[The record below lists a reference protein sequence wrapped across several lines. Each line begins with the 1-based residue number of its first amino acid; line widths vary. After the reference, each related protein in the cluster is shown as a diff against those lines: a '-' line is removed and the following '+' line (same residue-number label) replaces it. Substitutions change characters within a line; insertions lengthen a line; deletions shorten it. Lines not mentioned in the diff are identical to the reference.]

1 MIYFPSELSLVAEQL
16 QVHSPPLIAQV
27 RFQKNYFSEYPQ
39 QIRFGT
45 EQSAVLYSR
54 KSGYYAVHY
63 KQPGTVAPGA
73 VLQLNDGAIAFGGAP
88 WAIAVFQ
95 GEPDE
100 PENAIR
106 LASTTG
112 TLGPIYTLQA
122 DGTLAV
128 PTGLVFIRF
137 VEGVEVESHR
147 EAIKQ
152 AGYEIAQSLSYAPHA
167 AWLHAKSGNILDA
180 LVGISKLEAIPTVE
194 NVEPQMLM
202 ERVQRQ

>member
-1 MIYFPSELSLVAEQL
+1 MIYFPTELFLVAEQL

-54 KSGYYAVHY
+54 KPGYYAVHY

-73 VLQLNDGAIAFGGAP
+73 VLQLNDGAIA
-88 WAIAVFQ
+88 VFQ

-100 PENAIR
+100 SENAIR

-147 EAIKQ
+147 SAIKQ
-152 AGYEIAQSLSYAPHA
+152 AGYEIAQSLSYAPHT
-167 AWLHAKSGNILDA
+167 AWLHAPSGNILDA
-180 LVGISKLEAIPTVE
+180 LVGISKLEAIPNVE

-202 ERVQRQ
+202 ERVQRR

>member
-1 MIYFPSELSLVAEQL
+1 MIYFPTELFLVTEQL

-27 RFQKNYFSEYPQ
+27 TFQKNYFSEYPQ

-45 EQSAVLYSR
+45 EQSAVIYSR
-54 KSGYYAVHY
+54 KPGYYAVHY

-73 VLQLNDGAIAFGGAP
+73 VLQLNDGAL
-88 WAIAVFQ
+88 AVFQ

-100 PENAIR
+100 AENAIR

-112 TLGPIYTLQA
+112 TFGPIYTLQA
-122 DGTLAV
+122 DGSLAV

-137 VEGVEVESHR
+137 VEGIEVESHR

-152 AGYEIAQSLSYAPHA
+152 SGYEIAQSLSYAPQA
-167 AWLHAKSGNILDA
+167 AWLRAQSGNILDA
-180 LVGISKLEAIPTVE
+180 LVGISKLESIPNVE

>member
-45 EQSAVLYSR
+45 QQSAVLYSR
-54 KSGYYAVHY
+54 KPGYYAVHY
-63 KQPGTVAPGA
+63 KEPGTVAPGA
-73 VLQLNDGAIAFGGAP
+73 VLQLNDG
-88 WAIAVFQ
+88 AIAVFQ

-137 VEGVEVESHR
+137 VEGVEVELHR

-152 AGYEIAQSLSYAPHA
+152 AGYEIAQSLSYAPQA
-167 AWLHAKSGNILDA
+167 AWLRAQSGNILDA
-180 LVGISKLEAIPTVE
+180 LVGISKLESIPNVE

>member
-1 MIYFPSELSLVAEQL
+1 MIYFPTELFLVAEQL

-45 EQSAVLYSR
+45 EQSTVLYSR
-54 KSGYYAVHY
+54 KPGYYAVHY

-73 VLQLNDGAIAFGGAP
+73 VLQLNDGAIA
-88 WAIAVFQ
+88 VFQ

-100 PENAIR
+100 SENAIR

-147 EAIKQ
+147 EVIKQ

-167 AWLHAKSGNILDA
+167 AWLRAQSGNILDA
-180 LVGISKLEAIPTVE
+180 LVGISKLEAIPNVE
-194 NVEPQMLM
+194 NVEPQMLR

>member
-1 MIYFPSELSLVAEQL
+1 MIYFPTELFLVAEQL

-27 RFQKNYFSEYPQ
+27 TFQKNYFSEYPQ

-54 KSGYYAVHY
+54 KPGYYAVHY

-73 VLQLNDGAIAFGGAP
+73 VLQLNDGAIA
-88 WAIAVFQ
+88 VFQ

-100 PENAIR
+100 AENAIR

-112 TLGPIYTLQA
+112 TFGPIYTLQA
-122 DGTLAV
+122 DSSLAV

-137 VEGVEVESHR
+137 VEGVEVESRR

-152 AGYEIAQSLSYAPHA
+152 AGYEIAQSLSYAPQA

-180 LVGISKLEAIPTVE
+180 LVGISKLESIPNVG
-194 NVEPQMLM
+194 NVEPQMLI

>member
-1 MIYFPSELSLVAEQL
+1 MIYFPTELFLVAEQL
-16 QVHSPPLIAQV
+16 QVHSPPRIAQV
-27 RFQKNYFSEYPQ
+27 TFQKNYFSEYPQ

-73 VLQLNDGAIAFGGAP
+73 VLQLNDGAIA
-88 WAIAVFQ
+88 VFQ

-100 PENAIR
+100 SENAIR

-147 EAIKQ
+147 SAIKQ
-152 AGYEIAQSLSYAPHA
+152 AGYEIAQSLSYAPQA
-167 AWLHAKSGNILDA
+167 AWLRAQSGSILDA
-180 LVGISKLEAIPTVE
+180 LVGISKLEAIPNVE

-202 ERVQRQ
+202 ERVQRR

>member
-45 EQSAVLYSR
+45 EQFAVLYSR
-54 KSGYYAVHY
+54 KPGYYAVHY

-73 VLQLNDGAIAFGGAP
+73 VLQLNDGAIA
-88 WAIAVFQ
+88 VFQ

-112 TLGPIYTLQA
+112 KLGPIYTLQA
-122 DGTLAV
+122 DGSLAV

-137 VEGVEVESHR
+137 VEGVEVESNQ

-152 AGYEIAQSLSYAPHA
+152 AGYEIAQSLSYAPQA
-167 AWLHAKSGNILDA
+167 AWLRAQSGNILDA
-180 LVGISKLEAIPTVE
+180 LVGISKLEAIPNVE

>member
-1 MIYFPSELSLVAEQL
+1 MIYFPTELFLVAEQL

-27 RFQKNYFSEYPQ
+27 TFQKNYFSEYPQ

-73 VLQLNDGAIAFGGAP
+73 VLQLNDGAIA
-88 WAIAVFQ
+88 VFQ

-100 PENAIR
+100 AENAIR

-112 TLGPIYTLQA
+112 TFGPIYTLQA
-122 DGTLAV
+122 DGSLAV

-137 VEGVEVESHR
+137 VEGVEVESRR

-152 AGYEIAQSLSYAPHA
+152 AGYEIAQSLSYAPQA

-180 LVGISKLEAIPTVE
+180 LVGISKLESIPNVG
-194 NVEPQMLM
+194 NVEPQMLI

>member
-1 MIYFPSELSLVAEQL
+1 MIYFPTELFLVAEQL

-54 KSGYYAVHY
+54 KPGYYAVHY

-73 VLQLNDGAIAFGGAP
+73 VLQLNDG
-88 WAIAVFQ
+88 AIAVFQ

-152 AGYEIAQSLSYAPHA
+152 AGYEIAQSLSYAPQA
-167 AWLHAKSGNILDA
+167 AWLRAQSGNILDA
-180 LVGISKLEAIPTVE
+180 LVGISKLESIPNVE

>member
-54 KSGYYAVHY
+54 KPGYYAVHY

-73 VLQLNDGAIAFGGAP
+73 VLQLNDGAIA
-88 WAIAVFQ
+88 VFQ

-100 PENAIR
+100 SENAIR

-152 AGYEIAQSLSYAPHA
+152 AGYEIAQSLSYAPQA
-167 AWLHAKSGNILDA
+167 AWLRAQSGNILDA
-180 LVGISKLEAIPTVE
+180 LVGISKLEAIPNVE

>member
-1 MIYFPSELSLVAEQL
+1 MIYFPTELFLVAEQL

-27 RFQKNYFSEYPQ
+27 TFQKNYFSEYPQ

-73 VLQLNDGAIAFGGAP
+73 VLQLNDGAIA
-88 WAIAVFQ
+88 VFQ

-100 PENAIR
+100 SENAIR

-152 AGYEIAQSLSYAPHA
+152 AGYEIAQSLSYAPQA
-167 AWLHAKSGNILDA
+167 AWLRAQSGNILDA
-180 LVGISKLEAIPTVE
+180 LVGISKLEAIPNVE

>member
-1 MIYFPSELSLVAEQL
+1 MIYFPTELFLVAEQL

-54 KSGYYAVHY
+54 KPGYYAVHY

-73 VLQLNDGAIAFGGAP
+73 VLQLNDG
-88 WAIAVFQ
+88 AIAVFQ

-137 VEGVEVESHR
+137 VEGVEVELHR

-152 AGYEIAQSLSYAPHA
+152 AGYEIAQSLSYAPQA
-167 AWLHAKSGNILDA
+167 AWLRAQSGNILDA
-180 LVGISKLEAIPTVE
+180 LVGISKLESIPNVE

>member
-54 KSGYYAVHY
+54 KPGYYAVHY
-63 KQPGTVAPGA
+63 KEPGTVAPGA
-73 VLQLNDGAIAFGGAP
+73 VLQLNDGAIA
-88 WAIAVFQ
+88 IFQ

-137 VEGVEVESHR
+137 VEGVEVELHR

-152 AGYEIAQSLSYAPHA
+152 AGYEIAQSLSYAPQA
-167 AWLHAKSGNILDA
+167 AWLRAQSGNILDA
-180 LVGISKLEAIPTVE
+180 LVGISKLESIPNVE

>member
-1 MIYFPSELSLVAEQL
+1 MIYFPTELFLVAEQL

-27 RFQKNYFSEYPQ
+27 TFQKNYFSEYPQ

-45 EQSAVLYSR
+45 EPSAVLYSR

-73 VLQLNDGAIAFGGAP
+73 VLQLNDGAIA
-88 WAIAVFQ
+88 VFQ

-100 PENAIR
+100 SENAIR

-167 AWLHAKSGNILDA
+167 AWLHAQSGNILDA
-180 LVGISKLEAIPTVE
+180 LVGISKLEAIPNVE

-202 ERVQRQ
+202 ERVQRR

>member
-1 MIYFPSELSLVAEQL
+1 MIYFSNQFLLVAEQL
-16 QVHSPPLIAQV
+16 QVYSSPLIAQV
-27 RFQKNYFSEYPQ
+27 KFQQDYFSEYPQ

-45 EQSAVLYSR
+45 EQSTVLYSR
-54 KSGYYAVHY
+54 KPGYYAVHY

-73 VLQLNDGAIAFGGAP
+73 VLQLNDGAIA
-88 WAIAVFQ
+88 VFQ

-100 PENAIR
+100 SENAIR

-152 AGYEIAQSLSYAPHA
+152 AGYEIAQSLSYAPHT
-167 AWLHAKSGNILDA
+167 AWLHAPSGNILDA
-180 LVGISKLEAIPTVE
+180 LVGISKLEAIPNVE

-202 ERVQRQ
+202 ERVQRR

>member
-27 RFQKNYFSEYPQ
+27 TFQKNYFSEYPQ

-45 EQSAVLYSR
+45 EPSAVLYSR
-54 KSGYYAVHY
+54 KPGYYAVHY

-73 VLQLNDGAIAFGGAP
+73 VLQLNDGAIA
-88 WAIAVFQ
+88 VFQ

-100 PENAIR
+100 SENAIR

-152 AGYEIAQSLSYAPHA
+152 AGYEIAQSLSYSPHA
-167 AWLHAKSGNILDA
+167 AWLHAQSGNILDA
-180 LVGISKLEAIPTVE
+180 LVGISKLEAIPDVE

>member
-1 MIYFPSELSLVAEQL
+1 MIYFPTELFLVAEQL

-54 KSGYYAVHY
+54 KPGYYAVHY

-73 VLQLNDGAIAFGGAP
+73 VLQLNDGAIA
-88 WAIAVFQ
+88 VFQ

-100 PENAIR
+100 AENAIR

-112 TLGPIYTLQA
+112 TFGPIYTLQA
-122 DGTLAV
+122 DGSLAV

-137 VEGVEVESHR
+137 VEGVEVESRR

-152 AGYEIAQSLSYAPHA
+152 AGYEIAQSLSYAPQA

-180 LVGISKLEAIPTVE
+180 LVGISKLESIPNVG
-194 NVEPQMLM
+194 NVEPQMLI

>member
-1 MIYFPSELSLVAEQL
+1 MIYFPTELFLVAEQL

-27 RFQKNYFSEYPQ
+27 TFQKNYFSEYPQ

-54 KSGYYAVHY
+54 KPGYYAVHY

-73 VLQLNDGAIAFGGAP
+73 VLQLNDGAIA
-88 WAIAVFQ
+88 VFQ

-100 PENAIR
+100 AENAIR

-112 TLGPIYTLQA
+112 TFGPIYTLQA
-122 DGTLAV
+122 DGSLAV

-137 VEGVEVESHR
+137 VEGVEVESRR

-152 AGYEIAQSLSYAPHA
+152 AGYEIAQSLSYAPQA

-180 LVGISKLEAIPTVE
+180 LVGISKLESIPNVG
-194 NVEPQMLM
+194 NVEPQMLI

>member
-16 QVHSPPLIAQV
+16 QVHSPPLIAEV

-54 KSGYYAVHY
+54 KPGYYAVHY

-73 VLQLNDGAIAFGGAP
+73 VLQLNDGAIA
-88 WAIAVFQ
+88 VFQ

-106 LASTTG
+106 LTSTTG

-167 AWLHAKSGNILDA
+167 AWLRAQSGNILDA
-180 LVGISKLEAIPTVE
+180 LVGISKLEAIPNVE

>member
-45 EQSAVLYSR
+45 QQSAVLYSR
-54 KSGYYAVHY
+54 KPGYYAVHY
-63 KQPGTVAPGA
+63 KEPGTVAPGA
-73 VLQLNDGAIAFGGAP
+73 VLQLNDGAIA
-88 WAIAVFQ
+88 IFQ

-137 VEGVEVESHR
+137 VEGVEVELHR

-152 AGYEIAQSLSYAPHA
+152 AGYEIAQSLSYAPQA
-167 AWLHAKSGNILDA
+167 AWLRAQSGNILDA
-180 LVGISKLEAIPTVE
+180 LVGISKLESIPNVE

>member
-1 MIYFPSELSLVAEQL
+1 MIYFPTELFLVAEQL

-27 RFQKNYFSEYPQ
+27 TFQKNYFSEYPQ

-54 KSGYYAVHY
+54 KPGYYAVHY
-63 KQPGTVAPGA
+63 KQHGTVAPGA
-73 VLQLNDGAIAFGGAP
+73 VLQLNDGAIA
-88 WAIAVFQ
+88 VFQ

-100 PENAIR
+100 AENAIR

-112 TLGPIYTLQA
+112 TFGPIYTLQA
-122 DGTLAV
+122 DGSLAV

-137 VEGVEVESHR
+137 VEGVEVESRR

-152 AGYEIAQSLSYAPHA
+152 AGYEIAQSLSYAPQA

-180 LVGISKLEAIPTVE
+180 LVGISKLESIPNVG
-194 NVEPQMLM
+194 NVEPQMLI

>member
-1 MIYFPSELSLVAEQL
+1 MIYFPSELFLVAEQL
-16 QVHSPPLIAQV
+16 QVHSPPLIAEV

-63 KQPGTVAPGA
+63 KQSGTVAPGS
-73 VLQLNDGAIAFGGAP
+73 VLQLNDG
-88 WAIAVFQ
+88 AIAVFQ

-100 PENAIR
+100 SENAIR

-112 TLGPIYTLQA
+112 TLGPIYTLQT

-147 EAIKQ
+147 SAIKQ

-167 AWLHAKSGNILDA
+167 AWLHAQSGNILDA
-180 LVGISKLEAIPTVE
+180 LVGISKLEAIPNVE

-202 ERVQRQ
+202 ERVQRR

>member
-1 MIYFPSELSLVAEQL
+1 MIYFPTELFLVAEKL
-16 QVHSPPLIAQV
+16 QVHSPPLIAEV
-27 RFQKNYFSEYPQ
+27 TFQKNYFSEYPQ

-73 VLQLNDGAIAFGGAP
+73 VLQLNDGAIA
-88 WAIAVFQ
+88 VFQ

-100 PENAIR
+100 SENAIR

-147 EAIKQ
+147 SAIKQ
-152 AGYEIAQSLSYAPHA
+152 AGYEIAQSLSYAPQA
-167 AWLHAKSGNILDA
+167 AWLRAQSGNILDA
-180 LVGISKLEAIPTVE
+180 LVGISKLEAIPNVE